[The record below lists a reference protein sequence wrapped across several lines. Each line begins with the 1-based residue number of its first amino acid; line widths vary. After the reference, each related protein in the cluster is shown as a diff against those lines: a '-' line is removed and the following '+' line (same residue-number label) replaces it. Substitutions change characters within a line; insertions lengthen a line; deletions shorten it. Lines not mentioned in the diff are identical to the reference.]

1 MTNRTKSR
9 KRDRL
14 YWREG
19 RAWGDFR
26 DYADVGG
33 RREAL
38 RAPGTGQATND
49 EDLARVLLGERL
61 RVLDGKRRGRVL
73 HGERKDGS
81 LADVARLDLLA
92 KADSKK
98 YTETHLSA
106 VEARLRIVLAFL
118 GGPVDPEAGRLDPN
132 TVGVERVRALVAE
145 LRRLPNGRG
154 GTMSEGNVRHY
165 LNALSGV
172 YRRAGSEGY
181 VPPGFN
187 PVGALLEKPVGR
199 AVEARWLEPHEA
211 ALLLETARRYVTPVD
226 GSPFAYA
233 LVGFFLFT
241 GCRETEVY
249 GVELDDVS
257 LERSTVTIRPNHWR
271 RLKTKGS
278 TRVIPLWPQLAEI
291 LREYL
296 RGPNRPT
303 GELLFPS
310 FATGRE
316 AILTDCRKLLNHL
329 AERAGL
335 ARPVCDDAGKPI
347 KKGGWPVFDAPL
359 RTKMF
364 RHTYCS
370 ARLQTLD
377 GDAPV
382 SPFTVVREL
391 GHGSQK
397 MVNDVYGHLGTVR
410 HRSTVV
416 EFRVEQHQ
424 KAKIASGE
432 SVADRLALLAY

>member
-1 MTNRTKSR
+1 MIGRSKAR

-14 YWREG
+14 YWRDG

-38 RAPGTGQATND
+38 KAPGTGQASSD
-49 EDLARVLLGERL
+49 EDLARVLIGRRL
-61 RVLDGKRRGRVL
+61 EALDGKRRGRVL
-73 HGERKDGS
+73 HGERKDGT
-81 LADVARLDLLA
+81 LASVARLDLIA
-92 KADSKK
+92 KADSKQF
-98 YTETHLSA
+98 TETHLAA
-106 VEARLRIVLAFL
+106 VDARLRVVLAFL
-118 GGPVDPEAGRLDPN
+118 GGAGDPEARQVDPN
-132 TVGVERVRALVAE
+132 TVGVTQVRALVAH
-145 LRRLPNGRG
+145 LRGLPNGRG
-154 GTMSEGNVRHY
+154 GTMSEGNTRHY

-172 YRRAGSEGY
+172 YRRAASEGY
-181 VPPGFN
+181 VPPGYN
-187 PVGALLEKPVGR
+187 PVQALLEKPIGR
-199 AVEARWLEPHEA
+199 AAEARWLQAHEA
-211 ALLLETARRYVTPVD
+211 ALLLETARRYVAPKD
-226 GSPFAYA
+226 GTPFAYA
-233 LVGFFLFT
+233 LIGFFLLT

-257 LERSTVTIRPNHWR
+257 LERETVTIRPNHWR

-278 TRVIPLWPQLAEI
+278 HRVIPLWPQLAEI
-291 LREYL
+291 LKDYL
-296 RGPNRPT
+296 RGPHRPT

-310 FATGRE
+310 YANGRE
-316 AILTDCRKLLNHL
+316 AMLTDVRKLLNHL
-329 AERAGL
+329 AVRAGL
-335 ARPVCDDAGKPI
+335 ARPRCDATGKPL

-364 RHTYCS
+364 RHGYCS

-391 GHGSQK
+391 GHGSPT
-397 MVNDVYGHLGTVR
+397 MVNRVYGHLGTVR
-410 HRSTVV
+410 HRATVL

-424 KAKIASGE
+424 AAKLADGQT
-432 SVADRLALLAY
+432 VAARIALLTH

>member
-1 MTNRTKSR
+1 MSKAR

-38 RAPGTGQATND
+38 KAPGTGQATED
-49 EDLARVLLGERL
+49 EDLARVLIGRRL
-61 RVLDGKRRGRVL
+61 ESLDGKRRGRVL

-81 LADVARLDLLA
+81 LAVIARLDLLA
-92 KADSKK
+92 KADSKNFA
-98 YTETHLSA
+98 ETHLAA
-106 VEARLRIVLAFL
+106 VEARLRTVLRIL
-118 GGPVDPEAGRLDPN
+118 GGPADPEGIRLDPN
-132 TVGVERVRALVAE
+132 TIGVEKVRGLVAD

-154 GTMSEGNVRHY
+154 ATMSEGNVRHF

-172 YRRAGSEGY
+172 YRRAASEGY

-199 AVEARWLEPHEA
+199 PAEARWLEAHEA
-211 ALLLETARRYVTPVD
+211 ALLLETARRYVAPVD
-226 GSPFAYA
+226 GIPFAYA
-233 LVGFFLFT
+233 LVGFFLLT

-249 GVELDDVS
+249 GVELDDMS
-257 LERSTVTIRPNHWR
+257 FERSTITIRPNHWR

-278 TRVIPLWPQLAEI
+278 ARTITLWPQLAEI
-291 LREYL
+291 LKDYL
-296 RGPNRPT
+296 RGPSRPT
-303 GELLFPS
+303 RELLFPS

-316 AILTDCRKLLNHL
+316 AMLTDCRKLLNHL
-329 AERAGL
+329 ALRAGL
-335 ARPVCDDAGKPI
+335 ARPKTDADGKPL
-347 KKGGWPVFDAPL
+347 KKGGWPILEGGV
-359 RTKMF
+359 RMKMF
-364 RHTYCS
+364 RHGYCS

-391 GHGSQK
+391 GHSSPA
-397 MVNDVYGHLGTVR
+397 MVNRVYGHLGTMR
-410 HRSTVV
+410 HRAAVV
-416 EFRVEQHQ
+416 EFRAEQHGE
-424 KAKIASGE
+424 AKIASGQT
-432 SVADRLALLAY
+432 VAARIELLIQ

>member
-1 MTNRTKSR
+1 MAGKSKSR

-38 RAPGTGQATND
+38 KAPGTGLATSD

-61 RVLDGKRRGRVL
+61 RVLDGKRRGRAL

-81 LADVARLDLLA
+81 VADVARLDLMA

-98 YTETHLSA
+98 YAETHLSA
-106 VEARLRIVLAFL
+106 VESRLRVVFGIL
-118 GGPVDPEAGRLDPN
+118 GGSTDPEAVSLDPN
-132 TVGVERVRALVAE
+132 TIGVEKVRALVAE

-154 GTMSEGNVRHY
+154 GTMSEGNVRHF

-187 PVGALLEKPVGR
+187 PVSALLEKPIGQP
-199 AVEARWLEPHEA
+199 AEARWLEAHEA
-211 ALLLETARRYVTPVD
+211 ALLIETARRYAAPVD
-226 GSPFAYA
+226 GIPFAYA
-233 LVGFFLFT
+233 LIGFFLLT

-257 LERSTVTIRPNHWR
+257 LERATVTIRPNHWR

-278 TRVIPLWPQLAEI
+278 SRVIPL
-291 LREYL
+291 
-296 RGPNRPT
+296 
-303 GELLFPS
+303 
-310 FATGRE
+310 
-316 AILTDCRKLLNHL
+316 
-329 AERAGL
+329 
-335 ARPVCDDAGKPI
+335 
-347 KKGGWPVFDAPL
+347 
-359 RTKMF
+359 
-364 RHTYCS
+364 
-370 ARLQTLD
+370 
-377 GDAPV
+377 
-382 SPFTVVREL
+382 
-391 GHGSQK
+391 
-397 MVNDVYGHLGTVR
+397 
-410 HRSTVV
+410 
-416 EFRVEQHQ
+416 
-424 KAKIASGE
+424 
-432 SVADRLALLAY
+432 